1 MGRRGRKPQEEAQE
15 ADQEQEQKP
24 QEEAQEKI
32 QESPASPVL
41 SGPRKVK
48 ITLEEMLKH
57 QEQGKLIGWNP
68 ATNEAVIK

>member
-15 ADQEQEQKP
+15 AKQEQKP

-41 SGPRKVK
+41 YGPRKVK

-57 QEQGKLIGWNP
+57 QEKGNLIGWNP
-68 ATNEAVIK
+68 ATNEALIK